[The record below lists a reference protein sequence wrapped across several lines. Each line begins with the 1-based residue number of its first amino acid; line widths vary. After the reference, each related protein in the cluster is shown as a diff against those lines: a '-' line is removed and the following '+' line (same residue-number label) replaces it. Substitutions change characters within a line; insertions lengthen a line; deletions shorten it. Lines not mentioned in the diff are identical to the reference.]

1 MESGE
6 PAVDFLSRRL
16 PRMRGG
22 PLPALEPRRTGEL
35 DEDATELPDCGPSYL
50 AMGPRQKTA
59 ATKKVRVPIPA
70 TCHRLLRV
78 RVEQCRQRQRPPDRN
93 QRQRRVRARL
103 KRRQEH
109 LGPRPAQ
116 RRVTQARASKS
127 VRPVLTESTWAL
139 NSSTLSRP
147 AG

>member
-1 MESGE
+1 GE

-22 PLPALEPRRTGEL
+22 PLPALEPRRTGQL
-35 DEDATELPDCGPSYL
+35 GRDAAALLDCGPSYL

-59 ATKKVRVPIPA
+59 ATKRPVPA